1 MKIIVF
7 SNGRPIDPDSV
18 GKEKLNFTTLQK
30 GGGPSLIE
38 IMTKEQEGSGNTPN
52 KSANKVPRTRKSSW
66 RQLSLNDEITDQQV

>member
-1 MKIIVF
+1 MKIIFF

-18 GKEKLNFTTLQK
+18 GKERLNFTTLQK
-30 GGGPSLIE
+30 GGGPSLVE
-38 IMTKEQEGSGNTPN
+38 IMAKEQEGSANTPN